1 MIKNKK
7 YKSQKKKKKTQV
19 LFPIF
24 IATNIFVGK

>member
-7 YKSQKKKKKTQV
+7 YKCKKKKKTQV